1 LSDNDSILELVK
13 SSYSNAPAYKQEYCG
28 VPKNYK
34 EITTLQHLLESN
46 YKYRP
51 TKMQLRENLITKIK
65 NNENPF
71 KGIIGFEET
80 VIPAVKR
87 ALLAGHDMLFVGH
100 IGQGKTK
107 LAETLSENLL
117 SPIPIVEGTTTNDI
131 PTEIPY
137 SQLINLLQDKDI
149 HRAAP
154 EFYVSKDCEEIIKD
168 NKLDT
173 KIKWVDGKERY
184 RYILATP
191 DISVKDLVGQ
201 IDVVKVIKKGI
212 GVFDID
218 SYSPGYLLQARYGIL
233 CLDELPVLDP
243 RKQVALLSVLQE
255 GRFTTGAYPVFFRPD
270 VKIIATANPIDYT
283 HSGKIIEP
291 LADRLR
297 SHIETHYPRTLDDE
311 ILILIQ
317 EIDMLL
323 RKSTF
328 LPVYIM
334 KTIAKIFQSLRNN
347 PEINSERGVSV
358 RSTIH
363 SLEIII
369 GEVEVMRSVLNG
381 VPTIPRLSD
390 IYCMFQSSKFE
401 LDEIEDTT
409 ENKIK
414 FLNNTI
420 NETIKETAI
429 EYFAEFVDQEEIQ
442 SIKKE
447 FKNKI
452 FTISQNQYQ
461 NHQHRSQQQQ
471 QQQQPYNR
479 SHSNSHPPSTQS
491 LKFNPNGSE
500 GKTNNTSNDE
510 NGNIGFVGTSFLYS
524 EQIKQFPFTRKIIN
538 KVLER
543 IKVEQAEYATKARN
557 ANIHSNLE
565 YLDFNNE
572 TIGDFEKQEEVLA
585 TAIELFLEYLRFSNP
600 PILDRKENRFEYME
614 T

>member
-1 LSDNDSILELVK
+1 MSDNDSIVELVK
-13 SSYSNAPAYKQEYCG
+13 SSYSNAPSYKQDYYG
-28 VPKNYK
+28 VPENYK
-34 EITTLQHLLESN
+34 DITTLQQLLESN

-51 TKMQLRENLITKIK
+51 TKIQLRENLIKKIK
-65 NNENPF
+65 SNENPF
-71 KGIIGFEET
+71 KGIIGFEDT

-87 ALLAGHDMLFVGH
+87 ALLAGHDILFVGH

-117 SPIPIVEGTTTNDI
+117 SPIPIVDGTVTNDI

-137 SQLINLLQDKDI
+137 SHLISLLQDKDI
-149 HRAAP
+149 HRALP
-154 EFYVSKDCEEIIKD
+154 EFFVSKDCEEIIKD
-168 NKLDT
+168 NKLNT
-173 KIKWVDGKERY
+173 KIKWVDGKARY

-297 SHIETHYPRTLDDE
+297 SHIETHYPKTLDDE
-311 ILILIQ
+311 ILILLQ

-323 RKSTF
+323 RKNTF
-328 LPVYIM
+328 LPLFIL
-334 KTIAKIFQSLRNN
+334 KTIVKIFQSLRNN
-347 PEINSERGVSV
+347 PEINNERGVSV

-369 GEVEVMRSVLNG
+369 GEVEVMRSVLNDI
-381 VPTIPRLSD
+381 PTVPRLSD

-420 NETIKETAI
+420 SEIIKEI
-429 EYFAEFVDQEEIQ
+429 SKEYFATLIDSEEL
-442 SIKKE
+442 SNIKKE
-447 FKNKI
+447 FKNKV
-452 FTISQNQYQ
+452 FTVLQNQYQ
-461 NHQHRSQQQQ
+461 KQQQQ
-471 QQQQPYNR
+471 QQQKLNNYSP
-479 SHSNSHPPSTQS
+479 SSTSSSSKSNAHGSSTGNSSSGGS
-491 LKFNPNGSE
+491 L
-500 GKTNNTSNDE
+500 
-510 NGNIGFVGTSFLYS
+510 LYS
-524 EQIKQFPFTRKIIN
+524 EQLKQFPFTKKIIN
-538 KVLER
+538 RVVER
-543 IKVEQAEYATKARN
+543 IKGEQAEYIRKAQN
-557 ANIHSNLE
+557 TNISSNLQ
-565 YLDFNNE
+565 YLDYNNE
-572 TIGDFEKQEEVLA
+572 TIGDFDKQEETLA
-585 TAIELFLEYLRFSNP
+585 TITELFLEYLRFSTP

-614 T
+614 I